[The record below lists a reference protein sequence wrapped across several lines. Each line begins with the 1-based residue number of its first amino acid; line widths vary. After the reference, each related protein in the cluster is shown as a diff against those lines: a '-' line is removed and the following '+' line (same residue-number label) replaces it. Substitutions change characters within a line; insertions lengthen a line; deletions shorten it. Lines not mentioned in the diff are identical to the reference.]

1 MPLATIGLLAACIP
15 VTLADTSFHTES
27 FSTVWSWIFLL
38 AIIFFCSIGIALL
51 CCTRQAIS
59 LPLDEDFGAEF
70 DEWPLEREEDLA
82 TLSEDALLSYARA
95 KAWQQQNP
103 PDCVPTDIT
112 LSQYMSI
119 QEKGI
124 QAYEFEFQLE
134 SNSFV
139 AGRTEIQFYHGESCV
154 QTNLPLP
161 KNQEVY
167 YWEAKMYEKPGTTLV
182 SVGVATKPYPN
193 WRLPG
198 WNRYS
203 VGYFSDSGRKYSN
216 SIFNS
221 KPCGLPFNEGDV
233 IGVGYRH
240 RTGTIFFT
248 RNGRKLEDA
257 YSNLNWNLFPTIG
270 ANGPCQIH
278 VNLGQMGF
286 VFVEA
291 NVKKWG
297 LAPIQGTMAPPPAYG
312 LEGGSILLASSTSR
326 NRDDEDSPQTSA
338 RLPDDTQFRASG
350 STSRTVHPPPYS
362 TFTIEVDEDSST

>member
-1 MPLATIGLLAACIP
+1 MSLPATLGLLTTFIP
-15 VTLADTSFHTES
+15 LVLADGAIHIQA
-27 FSTVWSWIFLL
+27 FSSVWPWIFLVG
-38 AIIFFCSIGIALL
+38 IIVLFSVCITLL
-51 CCTRQAIS
+51 CCTRRPIA
-59 LPLDEDFGAEF
+59 LPLDDEFTAEF

-82 TLSEDALLSYARA
+82 TLSEDAVLSYTRA
-95 KAWQQQNP
+95 KAWQQQHP

-161 KNQEVY
+161 RNQEVY
-167 YWEAKMYEKPGTTLV
+167 YWEAKMYEMPDTTVV

-203 VGYFSDSGRKYSN
+203 IGYFSDSGRKFTH

-221 KPCGLPFNEGDV
+221 RPCSLPFNEGDV

-240 RTGTIFFT
+240 RTGSVFFT
-248 RNGRKLEDA
+248 RNGRKVDDIS
-257 YSNLNWNLFPTIG
+257 SNLNWNLFPTIG
-270 ANGPCQIH
+270 ANGPCQVH
-278 VNLGQMGF
+278 VNLGQLGF
-286 VFVEA
+286 VYVEA

-312 LEGGSILLASSTSR
+312 LEGGSILLASSSR
-326 NRDDEDSPQTSA
+326 GG
-338 RLPDDTQFRASG
+338 DTGA
-350 STSRTVHPPPYS
+350 STSGNTNPNHASPGSHQMFSASSSRGVQPPPYS
-362 TFTIEVDEDSST
+362 SFDFEDE